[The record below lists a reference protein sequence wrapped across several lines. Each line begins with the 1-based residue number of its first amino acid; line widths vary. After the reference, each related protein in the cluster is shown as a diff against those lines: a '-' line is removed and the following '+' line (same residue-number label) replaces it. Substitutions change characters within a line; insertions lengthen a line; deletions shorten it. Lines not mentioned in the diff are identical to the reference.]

1 MAELNVFELTT
12 QELRNMRE
20 DASKKASK
28 GIKKESVMKKR
39 SKKRTFAS
47 IPVNRIKVE
56 SIQMF
61 READE
66 DEVEIETDY
75 NPDSDDVVLVVDPEV
90 EEVPEDLDQAEEQAE
105 DLIGSHVCK
114 CSICGA
120 NYVTDEEITEDM
132 EMEDEEC
139 PVCGETGEQIVV
151 GVITPSEEL
160 SADDEEDITGVE
172 VEDEIEDEGDG
183 EEVDVDEFEEEE
195 DDDFEESV
203 QRSRART
210 MRRRRVESA
219 KRPVRTLARKPSR
232 KTAPVQ
238 EDISF
243 DEVTFNRM
251 LTTFAKENYSNV
263 KSVRISK
270 GTVRGSRLT
279 LEGVVT
285 TTKGSK
291 RPIKFVAENFKP
303 SKTMSIRFRE
313 IGPFTESIK
322 GQKVTFIVECVMR
335 GKQIVPAA
343 LKYNFKAKNATSS
356 KLESRSTY
364 SVTGRVLSESVRGNR
379 RPKRPTRNKK

>member
-1 MAELNVFELTT
+1 MANLNVFELTT
-12 QELRNMRE
+12 QELQNMRNQE
-20 DASKKASK
+20 AKSAPKKLT
-28 GIKKESVMKKR
+28 KESLMKKT
-39 SKKRTFAS
+39 KKKGFAS
-47 IPVNRIKVE
+47 IPVNRIKIE

-61 READE
+61 KEADE
-66 DEVEIETDY
+66 DEVEVETDY
-75 NPDSDDVVLVVDPEV
+75 DPDSDDIVLVVDPEV
-90 EEVPEDLDQAEEQAE
+90 EEVPEDLEQAEEQAE

-120 NYVTDEEITEDM
+120 NYVTDQEITEDM

-160 SADDEEDITGVE
+160 SADDEEDVTGVE
-172 VEDEIEDEGDG
+172 VEDDIEGDEGDV
-183 EEVDVDEFEEEE
+183 EVDEFEEEE

-219 KRPVRTLARKPSR
+219 KRTVRPLARKTSR
-232 KTAPVQ
+232 KTTPVQ
-238 EDISF
+238 EDITF
-243 DEVTFNRM
+243 DEVTLNRM

-270 GTVRGSRLT
+270 GTVRGTRLT

-303 SKTMSIRFRE
+303 EKTMSIKFRE

-335 GKQIVPAA
+335 GKQVVPAA

-379 RPKRPTRNKK
+379 RPKRTKR